1 MAKQAYVYS
10 GTDWVPLASEVTNLS
25 GYYTSAQ
32 TDIITAPTGLKLLVP
47 TSVAVGSGTGTASAS
62 GTVTFTTVSSVSL
75 NGVFSSTYDN
85 YLILVEV
92 IPATGSQLNFKLRA
106 SGTDTSTGY
115 NRQVFL
121 GDDTTSSAGR
131 TTNQTVYD
139 LFATTTS
146 QRTAIEIL
154 LYRPNVSGTTG
165 GIVKVSKAYDSSTPV
180 IGIKTFGQ
188 TASTQFDGFSLIPA
202 SSTITGTVS
211 VYGYTK

>member
-1 MAKQAYVYS
+1 MATTTPNYGWA
-10 GTDWVPLASEVTNLS
+10 
-25 GYYTSAQ
+25 
-32 TDIITAPTGLKLLVP
+32 VP
-47 TSVAVGSGTGTASAS
+47 TSTDLVKDGATAIETLGDSIDASMFTALGTKKAGMVLLNTTSFSAVASQSVNS
-62 GTVTFTTVSSVSL
+62 VFT
-75 NGVFSSTYDN
+75 STYTN
-85 YLILVEV
+85 YLILIDV

-115 NRQVFL
+115 NRQVL
-121 GDDTTSSAGR
+121 LAEDTTPSAGR

-139 LFATTTS
+139 LFGTTTS

-154 LYRPNVSGTTG
+154 LYRPNVAGTTG

-202 SSTITGTVS
+202 SSTVTGKVS
-211 VYGYTK
+211 VYGFRE

>member
-1 MAKQAYVYS
+1 MPTTTNNGWTTPAD
-10 GTDWVPLASEVTNLS
+10 TD
-25 GYYTSAQ
+25 
-32 TDIITAPTGLKLLVP
+32 LVKN
-47 TSVAVGSGTGTASAS
+47 GASAIRTL
-62 GTVTFTTVSSVSL
+62 GNNIDTTLGVYASPGLVKLNTTSFSAVSSQSI
-75 NGVFSSTYDN
+75 NSVFTSTYTN
-85 YLILVEV
+85 YLILIDV

-115 NRQVFL
+115 NRQVL
-121 GDDTTSSAGR
+121 LADDTTPSAGR

-139 LFATTTS
+139 LFGTTTS

-154 LYRPNVSGTTG
+154 LYRPNVAGTTG

-202 SSTITGTVS
+202 SSTVTGKVS
-211 VYGYTK
+211 VYGFSE

>member
-1 MAKQAYVYS
+1 MPNTANYS
-10 GTDWVPLASEVTNLS
+10 FPTPADTDLVKNGADAIRDLGDAVDTAMNTALGTKKAGMVLLNTTSFSAVAS
-25 GYYTSAQ
+25 Q
-32 TDIITAPTGLKLLVP
+32 
-47 TSVAVGSGTGTASAS
+47 SVNSV
-62 GTVTFTTVSSVSL
+62 FT
-75 NGVFSSTYDN
+75 STYTN
-85 YLILVEV
+85 YLILIDV

-115 NRQVFL
+115 NRQVL
-121 GDDTTSSAGR
+121 LAEDATPSAGR

-139 LFATTTS
+139 LFGTTTS

-154 LYRPNVSGTTG
+154 LYRPNVAGTTG

-202 SSTITGTVS
+202 SSTVTGKVS
-211 VYGYTK
+211 VYGFSE